1 MEIYKE
7 ASMLRLVLLAVLPLT
22 VGFSDGM
29 AQAELSLHAG
39 VHVDRVDHPDR
50 ILSSGSSAIISTKG
64 EASVL
69 GARAGYWF
77 HPGLGLQFDV
87 SRSSNSSWGTTPGS
101 SPSLVNFSGSGGI
114 PAPATDLSGLVNRTT
129 YLSVRGIVRTAP
141 GGSFQLFAAAGPAL
155 IVHSGTG
162 TSLLTRNTDPGGVVE
177 AGFRVRVARQVGV
190 ELALSNYLYDSRFLG
205 TADGNIEDFRDDFLI
220 TPGLVYSW

>member
-1 MEIYKE
+1 
-7 ASMLRLVLLAVLPLT
+7 MLRLIVLALLVSTAP
-22 VGFSDGM
+22 FSDGL

-39 VHVDRVDHPDR
+39 VHFDRVDHPDR
-50 ILSSGSSAIISTKG
+50 ILTEGSTAVVATKG

-69 GARAGYWF
+69 GARAGYWLR
-77 HPGLGLQFDV
+77 PVLGLELDV
-87 SRSSNSSWGTTPGS
+87 SRSSNSSWGRVPASTPRLI
-101 SPSLVNFSGSGGI
+101 SLSGSGAV
-114 PAPATDLSGLVNRTT
+114 PTSPPPDPSGFVNRTT

-155 IVHSGTG
+155 IFHGGSG

-177 AGFRVRVARQVGV
+177 AGFRVRVARRVGV
-190 ELALSNYLYDSRFLG
+190 ELAVSNYLYDSRFMG
-205 TADGNIEDFRDDFLI
+205 TTDGNISDFRDDVLV